1 MFGLFAGCF
10 NSHLF
15 CPREQCRSVPRGG
28 VKKKKKRVRG
38 ICRRPREQ
46 YRSVSRGVVK
56 EEKGRKI
63 IGRGP
68 RERFVAIPRFGINNA
83 LHGSKE
89 HN

>member
-1 MFGLFAGCF
+1 MVFLLVVLILIYFV
-10 NSHLF
+10 
-15 CPREQCRSVPRGG
+15 RESNAALCHG
-28 VKKKKKRVRG
+28 VALKKKKKRVRG